1 MEFKPRPYQLL
12 IAEHILKH
20 PRCAVWAGM
29 GMGKTSAVLYA
40 LSALRLLDDN
50 PTLIVAPLRVA
61 ASVWPAEA
69 RKWDCFKDMDIVPI
83 VGSPAD
89 RRRALQI
96 PTEFHT
102 VNYDNLPW
110 LVDEVGGPEG
120 WRWKTVVADES
131 TRLKSFRLGGHG
143 GQRARA
149 LSKVAFGGDAA
160 ADLFDKKNKGESS
173 DVRRFSYIE
182 RFIELTGTPSPN
194 GLLDLWG
201 PLWFLDRGARLGRTF
216 TAYSRRWF
224 APKHAFSQE
233 LAPLPH
239 AAKEI
244 TTKAADIC
252 LSVRAQDYF
261 PLKEPIVVDV
271 PAELPPEARKIYD
284 AMEKE
289 MYAELSTGK
298 VEAAMAAAKTIKCLQ
313 IANGAVYLD
322 SETGYEE
329 IHDAKFAALDDV
341 IEEAA
346 GAPVLVAY
354 HFKTDLIRL
363 KARYPQGRELGKDA
377 SVINDWNAGKIPLL
391 FVHPASA
398 GHGLNLQDGG
408 NIVAMFGHWWD
419 LEQYLQ
425 VIERIGPVRQMQA
438 GRDRPVYIYNIRAV
452 DTVDDLVIASRAD
465 KRRVQDMLLDAA
477 RKRGGNGL

>member
-1 MEFKPRPYQLL
+1 VKFTPHPYQRL

-20 PRCAVWAGM
+20 PRCGVWAGM
-29 GMGKTSAVLYA
+29 GMGKTAATLFA
-40 LSALRLLDDN
+40 LNILRYLGDN
-50 PTLIVAPLRVA
+50 PTLIIAPLRVA
-61 ASVWPAEA
+61 TSVWPAEA
-69 RKWDCFKDMDIVPI
+69 RKWDGFKDIDIVPI
-83 VGSPAD
+83 TGSVAE

-96 PTEFHT
+96 PAEFHT
-102 VNYDNLPW
+102 INYDNLPW

-149 LSKVAFGGDAA
+149 LSKVAFGSDAV
-160 ADLFDKKNKGESS
+160 ADLFDKKKEGTLS
-173 DVRRFSYIE
+173 DVKRFAYIE

-201 PLWFLDRGARLGRTF
+201 PLWFLDKGARLGRTF
-216 TAYSRRWF
+216 TAYTRRWF
-224 APKHAFSQE
+224 APKHPFSQE
-233 LAPLPH
+233 LAPFPH
-239 AAKEI
+239 SAKEI
-244 TTKAADIC
+244 TAKVTDIC

-261 PLKEPIVVDV
+261 PLKEPIIADV
-271 PAELPPEARKIYD
+271 QVELPRKARKIYD
-284 AMEKE
+284 EMERE
-289 MYAELSTGK
+289 MYVELSTGTA
-298 VEAAMAAAKTIKCLQ
+298 EAAMAAAKTIKCLQ
-313 IANGAVYLD
+313 IASGAVYLNGNG
-322 SETGYEE
+322 SYEV
-329 IHDAKFAALDDV
+329 IHDEKLAALDDI

-346 GAPVLVAY
+346 GASVLVAY

-363 KARYPQGRELGKDA
+363 KAHYPHGRELGKDS
-377 SVINDWNAGKIPLL
+377 SVINDWNAGKVPLL

-408 NIVAMFGHWWD
+408 NIVAIFGHWWD

-438 GRDRPVYIYNIRAV
+438 GHDRPVYIYNIRAA
-452 DTVDDLVIASRAD
+452 DTVDDLVIASRTD
-465 KRRVQDMLLDAA
+465 KRRVQDLLLDAA
-477 RKRGGNGL
+477 RKRGGNVL